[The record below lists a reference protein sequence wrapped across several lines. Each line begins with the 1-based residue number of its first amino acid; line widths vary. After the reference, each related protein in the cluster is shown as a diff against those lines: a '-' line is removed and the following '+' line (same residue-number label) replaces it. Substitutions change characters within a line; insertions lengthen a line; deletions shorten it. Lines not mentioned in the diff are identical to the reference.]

1 MNNSVVLSLN
11 KINNFINNSADYGG
25 ALYTSHHVVLSF
37 TGINNFI
44 NNSAVYSGG
53 AISTSSHVVYTFTG
67 TNNFISNSVE
77 LGGSGV
83 IKTENTGFAF
93 TGTNNFIKNA
103 ANAYFSD
110 GGAIHISS
118 SGNVV
123 LTFNGT
129 NNFIGNLANDQGSTI
144 YSAVNVSVILTG
156 ITDFSKNYAN
166 TNGGAIYAD
175 NNVSLSCNGT
185 STFNNNLAMKGGAI
199 AANHKSKL
207 TFDGNITF
215 EDKTGKRN
223 GGAIYLSV
231 GSSIFI
237 LPQTT
242 VCWKNNHAHLGGAVY
257 VSDVNS
263 LTYCNQVAPYVPK
276 EDCFFQLPGQN
287 LPSGLD
293 IQFTFK
299 YNSADDAG
307 SVLYGGTI
315 DKCKLSGPSSYSSG
329 ELFNILFHIDNTDY
343 CTTSRISSDPL
354 RTCPCKSNLP
364 ECSRH
369 YDSSYMVYSHSVYP
383 GETFHVSVIAV
394 GQRKGIVSSTVRSR
408 ARTYCIGFQPA
419 NLLDNQYLQETNS
432 SCTAL
437 SYTVFSLSQ
446 KVNIEL
452 HPEGSPCS
460 KYNGGLL
467 NISVSLNQTCP
478 PGFSISK
485 SASVCETRLA
495 QYTNQCNIT
504 NGLARTNT

>member
-199 AANHKSKL
+199 AANRKSKL

-263 LTYCNQVAPYVPK
+263 LTYCNQVAPCAYVPK

-299 YNSADDAG
+299 YNSADDVG

-343 CTTSRISSDPL
+343 STSSRISSDPL
-354 RTCPCKSNLP
+354 RICPCKSNLP

-383 GETFHVSVIAV
+383 SETFHVSVIAV
-394 GQRKGIVSSTVRSR
+394 GQRKGIVSSTV
-408 ARTYCIGFQPA
+408 
-419 NLLDNQYLQETNS
+419 
-432 SCTAL
+432 
-437 SYTVFSLSQ
+437 
-446 KVNIEL
+446 
-452 HPEGSPCS
+452 
-460 KYNGGLL
+460 
-467 NISVSLNQTCP
+467 
-478 PGFSISK
+478 
-485 SASVCETRLA
+485 
-495 QYTNQCNIT
+495 
-504 NGLARTNT
+504 